1 MHRLVIIATLLSASG
16 CQLFGTNAIPPDGGG
31 GTVDGGT
38 VDGGQSDAAADASAP
53 DAMVFNGL
61 LAIIGDRPEVTGS
74 CDALTDYAEMAGH
87 FTGATRMPVSAGW
100 DFDTDADAYND
111 PSYGFQPNWASAPS
125 ERFSVRFTGKLSLAA
140 AGMHCF
146 SIDIGATGTGI
157 VTGKNA
163 CGQVYVNA
171 GTGSGQATR
180 RLVETGYMAESATAN
195 QACVML
201 PAGEQPFDIVFWYF
215 NIFERARLRVRHC
228 AGGTSMCTPDQPIA
242 ASAVRLP

>member
-1 MHRLVIIATLLSASG
+1 MRRLLIIATLLWSSG
-16 CQLFGTNAIPPDGGG
+16 CQLFGTNAIPPDGGPG
-31 GTVDGGT
+31 DVDGSPLDAGPA
-38 VDGGQSDAAADASAP
+38 DAAPDAAP
-53 DAMVFNGL
+53 ASDAMVFNGL

-74 CDALTDYAEMAGH
+74 CDALTDYTEMTGH

-125 ERFSVRFTGKLSLAA
+125 ERFSVRFTGKLSLAS

-180 RLVETGYMAESATAN
+180 RLIETGYQAESATAN

-242 ASAVRLP
+242 ASAVRL

>member
-1 MHRLVIIATLLSASG
+1 MQPLVIIATLLLSSG

-31 GTVDGGT
+31 SVDGGT
-38 VDGGQSDAAADASAP
+38 LDAGADASPDATLAR

-111 PSYGFQPNWASAPS
+111 PSYGFQPNWASDPS
-125 ERFSVRFTGKLSLAA
+125 ERFSVRFTGKLNLTA

-180 RLVETGYMAESATAN
+180 RLIETGYMAESATAN
-195 QACVML
+195 QACRKL
-201 PAGEQPFDIVFWYF
+201 
-215 NIFERARLRVRHC
+215 
-228 AGGTSMCTPDQPIA
+228 
-242 ASAVRLP
+242 SAM